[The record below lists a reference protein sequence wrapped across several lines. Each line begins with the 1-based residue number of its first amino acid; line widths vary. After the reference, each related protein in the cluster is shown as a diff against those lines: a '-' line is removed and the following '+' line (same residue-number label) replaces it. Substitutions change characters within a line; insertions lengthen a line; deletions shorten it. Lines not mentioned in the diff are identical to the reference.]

1 MDVDLFIVHVIFRAI
16 SLRAHYAGRT
26 SSVPLFDAWTQ
37 ALDESTPII
46 AKLHQY
52 GCTKF
57 AQLSKIP
64 LASIGIRGRTVLLMR
79 SVLWHVG
86 EVLKLMRARSPYEMT
101 LHLPPP
107 ILSENFGDDTVD
119 DGSKREDR
127 RDSRKGPKG
136 RGRRKKKKKKKK
148 HAHNR
153 KRRLKHQEDV
163 HYGQLPGIQNSGYSF
178 CRPSSAP
185 QYVVYS

>member
-1 MDVDLFIVHVIFRAI
+1 
-16 SLRAHYAGRT
+16 
-26 SSVPLFDAWTQ
+26 
-37 ALDESTPII
+37 
-46 AKLHQY
+46 
-52 GCTKF
+52 
-57 AQLSKIP
+57 
-64 LASIGIRGRTVLLMR
+64 
-79 SVLWHVG
+79 
-86 EVLKLMRARSPYEMT
+86 MT

-136 RGRRKKKKKKKK
+136 RGRRKKKKKKK

-178 CRPSSAP
+178 CQPSSAP